1 MKRLLTLFLTICIFG
16 CCDKPELLDNGLT
29 KSVSNLTEYTIQVK
43 QDSTGNKILDT
54 LVETK
59 NTYNNLDKIISRYQ
73 YNIFADENIDIDFTY
88 DNENNLIKETVG
100 LSKDSKPIIVSYTNE
115 NSKLKSTYSESEYDD
130 FHTKQVGNYK
140 YSFFGNMKESTLSHL
155 FIDIETKDT
164 IIKTFEVSGFKDE
177 LVTKTKF
184 IDHLKPE
191 RNRTLEYE
199 YDCGTLNEMRTYN
212 HKDSLISATKY
223 EYELDEYQNWITKNS
238 FENGNLTY
246 IQTRIINYK

>member
-100 LSKDSKPIIVSYTNE
+100 LSKDSKPIIVS
-115 NSKLKSTYSESEYDD
+115 
-130 FHTKQVGNYK
+130 
-140 YSFFGNMKESTLSHL
+140 
-155 FIDIETKDT
+155 
-164 IIKTFEVSGFKDE
+164 
-177 LVTKTKF
+177 
-184 IDHLKPE
+184 
-191 RNRTLEYE
+191 
-199 YDCGTLNEMRTYN
+199 
-212 HKDSLISATKY
+212 
-223 EYELDEYQNWITKNS
+223 
-238 FENGNLTY
+238 
-246 IQTRIINYK
+246 

>member
-29 KSVSNLTEYTIQVK
+29 ESVSDLTEYTIQVK
-43 QDSTGNKILDT
+43 QDSTGNRILDT
-54 LVETK
+54 LVKTK
-59 NTYNNLDKIISRYQ
+59 KTYNNLDKIISRYQ

-88 DNENNLIKETVG
+88 DKERNLIKETVG

-115 NSKLKSTYSESEYDD
+115 NSKLKSSYSESEYDD
-130 FHTKQVGNYK
+130 FYSKQVGNYE
-140 YSFFGNMKESTLSHL
+140 YSFFGKMKESTLSHL

-164 IIKTFEVSGFKDE
+164 ITNTFEVSEFKDE
-177 LVTKTKF
+177 LVTTTNF

-191 RNRTLEYE
+191 RNRTLKYE
-199 YDCGTLNEMRTYN
+199 YDCGTLTEMKTYN
-212 HKDSLISATKY
+212 HKDSLISNTKY
-223 EYELDEYQNWITKNS
+223 EYELDEYENWITKNS